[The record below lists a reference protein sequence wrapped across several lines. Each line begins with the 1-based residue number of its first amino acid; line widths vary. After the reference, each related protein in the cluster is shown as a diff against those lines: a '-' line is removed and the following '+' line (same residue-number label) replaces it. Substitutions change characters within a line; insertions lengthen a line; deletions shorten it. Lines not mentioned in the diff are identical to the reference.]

1 MQMSFYK
8 RAAPTATAV
17 YDGAPF
23 PLASARAPAPS
34 RRVATAVVLALL
46 NQVVSSGSNFV
57 LGALLVRRLTDV
69 GFGAWG
75 LAFSALLLALNFA
88 EALVL
93 TPMVVGI
100 AQAPAEQVKG
110 YVGTVFTG
118 ACVVAAVGALLVTLG
133 AAAVFHSTWS
143 GPVVALAAACGLA
156 SFSFVVKDTVIR
168 ICFALSRERLAL
180 LVNVTFG
187 ATLLALVVSPAL
199 HVASPTRALLAY
211 FTAGGVASLAGVG
224 LLRLAPAQILVNPLQ
239 ELSRLFKEG
248 RCYLGASLAYWL
260 RVQAPT
266 LVTTWAL
273 GLASV
278 GVLAAGRLLLSP
290 PIMVNPALSQIALPR
305 LSRLAATPEDT
316 ARFDRGV
323 LLLVAGLVALSIGYS
338 AVLWWG
344 FGPVTRIILG
354 PGRGVS
360 KAIAGAW
367 CLFTL
372 TNGIRCAT
380 EIGLKALRKAK
391 YILMVNLAAAGVVF
405 PACAAAVRFLGVPG
419 VVLGVALTELLLAG
433 AMLVSGRHAARRFA
447 AAREAS

>member
-8 RAAPTATAV
+8 QAEPTATAV

-34 RRVATAVVLALL
+34 RPVATAVILALL

-57 LGALLVRRLTDV
+57 LGALLVRRLTDE

-100 AQAPAEQVKG
+100 AQAHEEQVKG
-110 YVGTVFTG
+110 YVGTVFAG
-118 ACVVAAVGALLVTLG
+118 ACVVAAVGALLVTVG
-133 AAAVFHSTWS
+133 TAAVFHSTWS
-143 GPVVALAAACGLA
+143 GPVVGLAAACGLA
-156 SFSFVVKDTVIR
+156 SFSFVVKDAVIR
-168 ICFALSRERLAL
+168 ICFALRRERMAL

-187 ATLLALVVSPAL
+187 VTLLALVASPAL

-211 FTAGGVASLAGVG
+211 FAAGGAASVAGVG
-224 LLRLAPAQILVNPLQ
+224 LLQLAPAEILVNPLQ

-305 LSRLAATPEDT
+305 LSRLAATSDGT

-323 LLLVAGLVALSIGYS
+323 VLLAAGLFTLSIVYS

-354 PGRGVS
+354 PERGVS

-372 TNGIRCAT
+372 TNGVRCAI

-391 YILMVNLAAAGVVF
+391 YVLMVNLAAACVVF
-405 PACAAAVRFLGVPG
+405 PACAVAVRFLGVPG
-419 VVLGVALTELLLAG
+419 VVLGGALTELLLAG
-433 AMLVSGRHAARRFA
+433 AMLVSGRRPARHFA